1 MVKSAYSFETKK
13 EKLGIRVL
21 KYAAFCL
28 NNNASDIAIDVLTK
42 AVKTYGIELND
53 LNKTRLYKFVD
64 IALHKLFY
72 SLKWQPGQSLKKHKE
87 VYFEIFKKQMK
98 ETHEYNQSIELNPD

>member
-1 MVKSAYSFETKK
+1 MNV
-13 EKLGIRVL
+13 G
-21 KYAAFCL
+21 
-28 NNNASDIAIDVLTK
+28 IDVLTK
-42 AVKTYGIELND
+42 AVKTYGMDLNN

-87 VYFEIFKKQMK
+87 VYFEIFNKEML
-98 ETHEYNQSIELNPD
+98 ETHYYNQSLVMNPD